1 MTVVEPSPG
10 LRPTLADVA
19 RAAGVS
25 IATASRVLNGFPRVS
40 PERRKQVESAMLAL
54 GYARQRAAKA
64 SNARHT
70 GSIALVVCEEVPR
83 LFTDPYFPRIAAG
96 VGRELTAVGVQ
107 LVLLTVPATDD
118 YQSPVVRYL
127 DGGHVDGALV
137 VGMHGRR
144 PLDLDWLGIPVVF
157 GGRPV
162 QAAGRAGRLPYVDA
176 DNQGGARLAT
186 QRLLDGGRQTV
197 ATVTG
202 PQDMTAGV
210 DRLVGYRQAMMRAGR
225 YDETLVVCGDFG
237 QASGEYATAR
247 LLGRRP
253 DVDGIFAASD
263 MMAVGALRA
272 LRRAGRRVPE
282 DVALVGFD
290 DLPISSWTDPP
301 LTTVRQPVEEMGA
314 RMTAE
319 LLAMIDGAAP
329 RRCTVLDTELVPRKS
344 A

>member
-1 MTVVEPSPG
+1 MSAAESSD

-25 IATASRVLNGFPRVS
+25 TATASRVLNGFPRVS
-40 PERRKQVESAMLAL
+40 PERRKQVESAMLQL
-54 GYARQRAAKA
+54 GYARQRAARA
-64 SNARHT
+64 APPPQT
-70 GSIALVVCEEVPR
+70 GSIALVVCEEALR

-96 VGRELTAVGVQ
+96 ADRELSAVGMQ
-107 LVLLTVPATDD
+107 LVLLTVPATEN
-118 YQSPVVRYL
+118 YQGPVLRYL

-144 PLDLDWLGIPVVF
+144 PLDLDWVDIPVVF

-162 QAAGRAGRLPYVDA
+162 RQAESGRLSYVDV

-186 QRLLDGGRQTV
+186 QHLLGAGRRTV
-197 ATVTG
+197 ATIAG

-210 DRLVGYRQAMMRAGR
+210 DRLNGYRQAMVGGGR
-225 YDETLVVCGDFG
+225 HDLGLVVFGDFG
-237 QASGEYATAR
+237 QASGEHATAR
-247 LLGRRP
+247 LLDRRP
-253 DVDGIFAASD
+253 DVDAIFAASD
-263 MMAVGALRA
+263 MMAVGAMRA
-272 LRRAGRRVPE
+272 LRRAGRDVPG
-282 DVALVGFD
+282 DVAVIGFD
-290 DLPISSWTDPP
+290 DLPISRRTDPP

-319 LLAMIDGAAP
+319 LLAMIAGAAP
-329 RRCTVLDTELVPRKS
+329 RQRTVLDTRLVLRES

>member
-1 MTVVEPSPG
+1 MTVAEPSG
-10 LRPTLADVA
+10 FRPTLADVA

-64 SNARHT
+64 SSARHT

-210 DRLVGYRQAMMRAGR
+210 DRLLGYRQAMMRAGR

-237 QASGEYATAR
+237 QASGEYATSR
-247 LLGRRP
+247 LLTRRP

-272 LRRAGRRVPE
+272 LRRAGRRVPD

>member
-1 MTVVEPSPG
+1 MSTTESPRL

-25 IATASRVLNGFPRVS
+25 TATASRVLNGFPRVS
-40 PERRKQVESAMLAL
+40 PQRRKQVESAMLAL
-54 GYARQRAAKA
+54 GYARQRAARA
-64 SNARHT
+64 TTSRQT

-96 VGRELTAVGVQ
+96 VGRELTAVGLQ

-118 YQSPVVRYL
+118 YQEPVLRYL

-144 PLDLDWLGIPVVF
+144 PLDVGWLGIPVVF

-162 QAAGRAGRLPYVDA
+162 QAGRSERLSYVDA

-197 ATVTG
+197 ATIAG

-210 DRLVGYRQAMMRAGR
+210 DRLLGYRQAVTRAGR
-225 YDETLVVCGDFG
+225 YDDGLVVFGDFG
-237 QASGEYATAR
+237 QASGDYATSR
-247 LLGRRP
+247 LLSRRP

-272 LRRAGRRVPE
+272 LRRAGRKVPE
-282 DVALVGFD
+282 DVAVVGFD

-314 RMTAE
+314 RMTGE
-319 LLAMIDGAAP
+319 LLAMIDGSPP
-329 RRCTVLDTELVPRKS
+329 RRCTVLDTQLVPRKS